1 MKNNESVSR
10 IAHMSTSALATAL
23 FLFSATAFAQTTPA
37 SGSQGT
43 GVTSNAPSTTG
54 PSKPGAESAMPP
66 AQDAQMASQEEEEFD
81 VAPLQVGDATS
92 NLLAWQRSG
101 EVSST
106 RPRPIEG
113 NVANRSYER
122 YLKSFE
128 YPIPERF
135 SSSVKSTGGTSGTGS
150 K

>member
-10 IAHMSTSALATAL
+10 IAHMSAGALATAL
-23 FLFSATAFAQTTPA
+23 FLFTATAFAQTA
-37 SGSQGT
+37 SSSGSQGI
-43 GVTSNAPSTTG
+43 GVTSNVPSTTA
-54 PSKPGAESAMPP
+54 PSKPGTESAMPP
-66 AQDAQMASQEEEEFD
+66 AQDVQMASEEEEEFY

-113 NVANRSYER
+113 SVANRSYER

-135 SSSVKSTGGTSGTGS
+135 NSSVKSTGGTGG

>member
-23 FLFSATAFAQTTPA
+23 FLFSATAFAQTAPA
-37 SGSQGT
+37 SSQGT

-54 PSKPGAESAMPP
+54 PSKPGAESAMPS

-135 SSSVKSTGGTSGTGS
+135 SSSVKSTSGTSGTGG